1 MGLVVV
7 RKRRKRRRKRKLLQ
21 QPTLLQREEMGEARR
36 KRRRR
41 RLPSKWNPLD
51 RFLFIFSNPHT
62 NTDANTVY
70 NNVRKGCST
79 IITDGDCHHSSE
91 LIIEQKIDYM
101 KLRCSLLLSTRLFYL
116 FVLIS
121 QA

>member
-1 MGLVVV
+1 MG
-7 RKRRKRRRKRKLLQ
+7 
-21 QPTLLQREEMGEARR
+21 
-36 KRRRR
+36 
-41 RLPSKWNPLD
+41 
-51 RFLFIFSNPHT
+51 RFLRKQICDWSICSWWWRGKEEEEGCQVNGIHLIDFFLYFSNPHT

-70 NNVRKGCST
+70 TNARKGCST
-79 IITDGDCHHSSE
+79 IIPDGDCHHSSE
-91 LIIEQKIDYM
+91 SIIEQKIDYM

>member
-1 MGLVVV
+1 M
-7 RKRRKRRRKRKLLQ
+7 R
-21 QPTLLQREEMGEARR
+21 EARR

-41 RLPSKWNPLD
+41 RLPSKWNQLD
-51 RFLFIFSNPHT
+51 RFLFIFFKPPNT

-79 IITDGDCHHSSE
+79 KITDGDCHHSSQ

>member
-1 MGLVVV
+1 MGVAE
-7 RKRRKRRRKRKLLQ
+7 RKRRKRRRKRKLHQ
-21 QPTLLQREEMGEARR
+21 QPTLQQREETKEARR

-41 RLPSKWNPLD
+41 RLPSKWNQLD
-51 RFLFIFSNPHT
+51 RFLFIFFKPPYKYRCKHG
-62 NTDANTVY
+62 Y

-79 IITDGDCHHSSE
+79 EITDGDCHHSSQ
-91 LIIEQKIDYM
+91 LIFEQKIDYM
-101 KLRCSLLLSTRLFYL
+101 KLRCSLLLSTRIFYL